1 MLPGSPRY
9 SLEGRGDP
17 SRRGSRAALEV
28 PVQEEDDAEPPAMPQ
43 PGAQSPRGTS
53 VPLVPSSH
61 TTHRLPFGSSKPG
74 RATFPLETLRREK
87 RGAAGGLLRP
97 LPGAVP
103 TGQHSRAER
112 GGRGPGHSPWGSVTS
127 GSPCRP
133 QPARHLRAPGRTR
146 LAPGWAPSTYG
157 TGHVH
162 RAQRPRVAGD
172 AHTETPVTAAGAPPP
187 RAVDISALGG
197 LHGVRSS
204 WHPGHCPGH
213 ASNHSSSL
221 VPPAASLS
229 SQGTP
234 GTGDTGDSQE
244 PLGSM
249 SWDYWG
255 RLVR

>member
-1 MLPGSPRY
+1 MGTQGVSGGRHVPPGSPRY

-17 SRRGSRAALEV
+17 SHRGSRAALEV

-112 GGRGPGHSPWGSVTS
+112 GGRGPGHSPWGSVIS
-127 GSPCRP
+127 SSPCRP

-157 TGHVH
+157 TSHVH

-172 AHTETPVTAAGAPPP
+172 THTETPVTAAGAPPAP
-187 RAVDISALGG
+187 RRGRLSAGG
-197 LHGVRSS
+197 AAWGSQLLAPRSL
-204 WHPGHCPGH
+204 PGTRFKPQLQPGATRCLPVLPGH
-213 ASNHSSSL
+213 ARH
-221 VPPAASLS
+221 
-229 SQGTP
+229 GWH
-234 GTGDTGDSQE
+234 G
-244 PLGSM
+244 
-249 SWDYWG
+249 
-255 RLVR
+255 